1 MLNLN
6 NLMAFLGYL
15 DGKLFEVT
23 EGCFLFFLQER
34 SKGVDIGDED
44 MLK

>member
-23 EGCFLFFLQER
+23 VGCFLIYSMKDL
-34 SKGVDIGDED
+34 KGS
-44 MLK
+44 MLVMRVC